1 MLKLDEGKKAVV
13 FARNVIEDYVKN
25 NSIPNSSLDGPFIE
39 NQGAFVTIHTYP
51 NHDLRGC
58 IGIPLPVMSL
68 NNAIIGVLD
77 KAIARAKAN
86 GRKTVQ
92 EKDL

>member
-1 MLKLDEGKKAVV
+1 MAKKSAVDV
-13 FARNVIEDYVKN
+13 LFVKSKVRDYIKSKGCNTSGDVI
-25 NSIPNSSLDGPFIE
+25 DGP
-39 NQGAFVTIHTYP
+39 A
-51 NHDLRGC
+51 
-58 IGIPLPVMSL
+58 L
-68 NNAIIGVLD
+68 NNAMVDILD

>member
-1 MLKLDEGKKAVV
+1 MAKKGAKAEALFVKSKVREYIKGKGC
-13 FARNVIEDYVKN
+13 NTSGDLI
-25 NSIPNSSLDGPFIE
+25 DG
-39 NQGAFVTIHTYP
+39 
-51 NHDLRGC
+51 D
-58 IGIPLPVMSL
+58 SL
-68 NNAIIGVLD
+68 NNAIIRVLD

>member
-1 MLKLDEGKKAVV
+1 MAKKAAVDV
-13 FARNVIEDYVKN
+13 LFVKSKVREYIKSKDCNTSGDVI
-25 NSIPNSSLDGPFIE
+25 DGP
-39 NQGAFVTIHTYP
+39 A
-51 NHDLRGC
+51 
-58 IGIPLPVMSL
+58 L
-68 NNAIIGVLD
+68 NNALIDILN

>member
-1 MLKLDEGKKAVV
+1 MAKKAAVDAL
-13 FARNVIEDYVKN
+13 FVKSKVREYIKSKGCN
-25 NSIPNSSLDGPFIE
+25 TSGDLIDG
-39 NQGAFVTIHTYP
+39 NA
-51 NHDLRGC
+51 
-58 IGIPLPVMSL
+58 L
-68 NNAIIGVLD
+68 NDAIVHVLD